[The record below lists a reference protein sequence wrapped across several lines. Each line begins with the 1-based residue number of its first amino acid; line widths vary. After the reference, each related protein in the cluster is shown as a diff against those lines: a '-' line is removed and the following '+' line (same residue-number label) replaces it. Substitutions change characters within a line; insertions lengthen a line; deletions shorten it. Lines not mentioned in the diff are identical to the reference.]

1 MPNDMNLLNEY
12 NLLMLVIV
20 IISYL
25 LGSIPTAYIV
35 AKINRVNIFE
45 VGSGNMGATNVI
57 RAVGPRWGL
66 AVMAFDMLKGVTALL
81 IALQIKPG
89 SNASAMTVAA
99 ISVIIGHNWSL
110 FAGLLTGTIRG
121 GKGAATAFGTMLM
134 IAPIYVLAIT
144 TAVGLIIVAR
154 TRYVSLAV
162 LTTLALSLIWIT
174 ILVLQRV
181 MEPSFIIYTVA
192 VTLLIIFRFR
202 ENIER
207 LASGTERRLGDRV

>member
-1 MPNDMNLLNEY
+1 
-12 NLLMLVIV
+12 MLIIV

-35 AKINRVNIFE
+35 AKVNRVNIFE

-66 AVMAFDMLKGVTALL
+66 AVLMFDVLKGVIAIL

-134 IAPIYVLAIT
+134 IAPFYVLAIT

-162 LTTLALSLIWIT
+162 LTSLALALVWIT
-174 ILVLQRV
+174 ILVLQRA
-181 MEPSFIIYTVA
+181 MAPSFIIYTAA
-192 VTLLIIFRFR
+192 VMLLLIFRFR
-202 ENIER
+202 DNIDR
-207 LASGTERRLGDRV
+207 LVRGTERRLGDRA

>member
-1 MPNDMNLLNEY
+1 
-12 NLLMLVIV
+12 MLIIV

-57 RAVGPRWGL
+57 RAVGPQWGL
-66 AVMAFDMLKGVTALL
+66 AVLLFDIMKGIVAIL

-110 FAGLLTGTIRG
+110 FAGLLTGTVRG

-134 IAPIYVLAIT
+134 IAPLYVLAIT

-162 LTTLALSLIWIT
+162 LSSLALALLWIT
-174 ILVLQRV
+174 ILVLQRLLA
-181 MEPSFIIYTVA
+181 PSFIIYTVA
-192 VTLLIIFRFR
+192 VMMLLIFRFR
-202 ENIER
+202 DNIDR
-207 LASGTERRLGDRV
+207 LVRGTERRLGDRV